1 MDLEL
6 RSRIVKILVDLR
18 IRHDKIRVT
27 LLEGMNRFMKFFNRK
42 SIGYICSCCGK
53 RHKELPMSY
62 GSNAPYYWF
71 QTIPE
76 ERDVRFDLN
85 SDLCVMDDEHYF
97 IRGNI
102 EISVFE
108 EKQVFIWDVWVSLSK
123 DNFKKAVSTWSKSG
137 REKELEPMFG

>member
-1 MDLEL
+1 MVLEL

-53 RHKELPMSY
+53 RHKEFPMSY